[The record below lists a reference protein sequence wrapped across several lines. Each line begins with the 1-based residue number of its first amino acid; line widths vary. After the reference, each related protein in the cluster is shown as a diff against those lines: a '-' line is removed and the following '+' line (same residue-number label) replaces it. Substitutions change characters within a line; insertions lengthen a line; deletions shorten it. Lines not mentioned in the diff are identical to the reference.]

1 MEARSIYE
9 LAGGDPPFRAL
20 VDAFYRHVE
29 ATPILRPMFPA
40 DLSEG
45 KEWQFL
51 FITQYFG
58 GPSRY
63 IEQRGHPRLRMR
75 HGPFVIGPAEAD
87 AWLHCMLTAMDEV
100 GFSPD
105 VDAVMRTYFTSTARF
120 MINSDPGDQRIAL
133 AATPKP

>member
-1 MEARSIYE
+1 MEAHSIYQ
-9 LAGGDPPFRAL
+9 LAGGDAPFRAL
-20 VDAFYRHVE
+20 VDTFYRNVE
-29 ATPILRPMFPA
+29 ATPILRSMFPA

-58 GPSRY
+58 GPARY

-75 HGPFVIGPAEAD
+75 HGPFVIGIIEAD
-87 AWLHCMLTAMDEV
+87 AWLQCMLSAMDEV
-100 GFSPD
+100 GFAPD
-105 VDAVMRTYFTSTARF
+105 VDAAMRTYFTSTARF